1 MVPVPSVC
9 FLDQEKEYEMSIET
23 KVLEIL
29 LNESHFYL
37 MVGIFSFLIILKS
50 IKPVRDFLFS
60 DRWKWI
66 VPILNVGISFC
77 GVFLF
82 GMTNVTT
89 NGMKIVI
96 ALLISAVVILAYEGI
111 FKMMSNLIT
120 SKLLK
125 K

>member
-1 MVPVPSVC
+1 
-9 FLDQEKEYEMSIET
+9 MSIET

>member
-1 MVPVPSVC
+1 VPVPSVC

>member
-1 MVPVPSVC
+1 MPVPSVC

>member
-1 MVPVPSVC
+1 LVPVPSVC